1 MNKRGYIAIAVIVL
15 VAAAAVAYF
24 GFIRPS
30 AGEKSAASAKG
41 KIIVALDAGHGGKD
55 PGATSGDYN
64 EKAVNLAVMK
74 KVEALFATDPQIRT
88 VTTRSVDVYVPLE
101 ERIRVA
107 EAGGATVYV
116 SMHVNSFAQSDV
128 YGVETWVDTT
138 RKDSDPSW
146 TLAAMLE
153 DAVTGAT
160 GARNRGI
167 RTQESY
173 LQRTTMP
180 AVTVEMG
187 YITNPAERALLF
199 DSLYQDKLA
208 AGIAS
213 GIRQFLAWRAAN
225 TPTSTTP
232 ATTTKTT
239 TPATSTT
246 KTTTPATSTTKT
258 TTPTTSTAKPKP

>member
-24 GFIRPS
+24 GFLRPS
-30 AGEKSAASAKG
+30 AGEKSASSAKG
-41 KIIVALDAGHGGKD
+41 KTIVALDAGHGGKD
-55 PGATSGDYN
+55 PGATSGDFT
-64 EKAVNLAVMK
+64 EKTVNLAVVK
-74 KVEALFATDPQIRT
+74 KIEALLASDPQIRT
-88 VTTRSVDVYVPLE
+88 ITTRSVDVYVPLE
-101 ERIRVA
+101 ERIRIAVD
-107 EAGGATVYV
+107 GGASLYV
-116 SMHVNSFAQSDV
+116 SLHVNSFAQSDV
-128 YGVETWVDTT
+128 SGVETWVDST
-138 RKDSDPSW
+138 RKDSDASW

-173 LQRTTMP
+173 TQRTTMP

-199 DSLYQDKLA
+199 DSLYQDKVA
-208 AGIAS
+208 AGVVS

-225 TPTSTTP
+225 PPASTTP

-239 TPATSTT
+239 TPAASTTT
-246 KTTTPATSTTKT
+246 KTTA
-258 TTPTTSTAKPKP
+258 PTTSTAKPKP